1 MFDSVE
7 SDATLLLDDFRSPQ
21 GKITDSLSLIE
32 NTLEWY
38 DHISCAFLLY
48 DDPREALEKIST
60 LRESYNNKTQWRQIV
75 LTPLFQSENSKN
87 SYNSNLSD
95 KLCEVILLVKHYGL
109 LNMLE
114 IAVNSTTNI
123 DPLRL
128 KLFQMIDKMDEEQAT
143 LWAEQMSSEKGFPKN
158 DSSWCLEM
166 HCLRWIEEGK
176 LSKEQ
181 DLSAILIQPPPEKV
195 ADPITPEITP
205 PLNFQIPVNPKDTPA
220 DAGKFQI
227 SRGLCVI
234 FNQMRFYIDQDLN
247 HMVIQRISIEYY
259 TIFKHKNYFV

>member
-7 SDATLLLDDFRSPQ
+7 SDATLLLDDFQSPQ
-21 GKITDSLSLIE
+21 GKIADSLSLIE

-48 DDPREALEKIST
+48 DDPHEALEKIST

-75 LTPLFQSENSKN
+75 LTPLFQSENLKS
-87 SYNSNLSD
+87 SHSSNLSE
-95 KLCEVILLVKHYGL
+95 KLGEVLFLVKHYGL

-114 IAVNSTTNI
+114 IAVNSAANI

-128 KLFQMIDKMDEEQAT
+128 KLFEMIDQMGEEQAT

-181 DLSAILIQPPPEKV
+181 DLSSVLISV
-195 ADPITPEITP
+195 ADPNTPEIPRP
-205 PLNFQIPVNPKDTPA
+205 PVESNFQLPNTSA
-220 DAGKFQI
+220 DPSTFKI

-234 FNQMRFYIDQDLN
+234 FNQMRFYVNQD
-247 HMVIQRISIEYY
+247 HVHPVKYSE
-259 TIFKHKNYFV
+259 

>member
-7 SDATLLLDDFRSPQ
+7 SDATLLLDDFQSPQ
-21 GKITDSLSLIE
+21 GKIADSLSLIE

-48 DDPREALEKIST
+48 DDPHEALEKIST

-75 LTPLFQSENSKN
+75 LTPLFQSENLKS
-87 SYNSNLSD
+87 SHSSNLSE
-95 KLCEVILLVKHYGL
+95 KLGEVLFLVKHYGL

-114 IAVNSTTNI
+114 IAVNSTANI

-128 KLFQMIDKMDEEQAT
+128 KLFEMIDQMGEEQAT

-176 LSKEQ
+176 LFKEQ
-181 DLSAILIQPPPEKV
+181 DLSSVLIQPPPENV
-195 ADPITPEITP
+195 ADPKTPEIPP
-205 PLNFQIPVNPKDTPA
+205 PLKSVVKSNFQLPDTSA
-220 DAGKFQI
+220 DPSKFQI
-227 SRGLCVI
+227 LRGLCVI
-234 FNQMRFYIDQDLN
+234 FNQMRFYVNQD
-247 HMVIQRISIEYY
+247 HVHPVKYSE
-259 TIFKHKNYFV
+259 

>member
-7 SDATLLLDDFRSPQ
+7 SDATLLLDDFQSPQ
-21 GKITDSLSLIE
+21 GKIADSLSLIE

-48 DDPREALEKIST
+48 DDPHEALEKIST

-75 LTPLFQSENSKN
+75 LTPLFQPENLKS
-87 SYNSNLSD
+87 SHSSNLSE
-95 KLCEVILLVKHYGL
+95 KLGEVLFLVKHYGL

-114 IAVNSTTNI
+114 MAVNSTANI

-128 KLFQMIDKMDEEQAT
+128 KLFEMIDQMGEEQAT
-143 LWAEQMSSEKGFPKN
+143 LWAEQMSSEKGFPRN

-181 DLSAILIQPPPEKV
+181 EGPLRRDRGRDGGGNRNQNSGCLGKRRKWVPRTIGRYLI
-195 ADPITPEITP
+195 
-205 PLNFQIPVNPKDTPA
+205 
-220 DAGKFQI
+220 
-227 SRGLCVI
+227 
-234 FNQMRFYIDQDLN
+234 
-247 HMVIQRISIEYY
+247 
-259 TIFKHKNYFV
+259 KNYFLSTGFSPLNLNSQNCSKNSP